1 MERKEIEGPSMI
13 TIRVSHSRKLLTRV
27 APASAMLLQLAW
39 SGVAHGQSQ
48 EDANAAETAAAR
60 GLAVEGVKLAQA
72 GQCKEAV
79 DKLDRAEKLRHS
91 PIVLGHLGECQIQ
104 LGQWVEGSENL
115 RKLLRDPLPP
125 DPSAALEQTYQ
136 RATATLREIKPRIP
150 AMIVNVKVPRD
161 VDITLKV
168 DGKEVPDTMI
178 GVPLPADPGEHFLE
192 VEARGFLKTT
202 SAVRLEPGAK
212 ETVTLE
218 PKRDPFATEAKPADL
233 PPPTQAPTHV
243 SPPPFATTAA
253 TPPSAESSSQAS
265 RILAYVSYGVGAVGL
280 GVGIGFGRAAMQDE
294 NSLSSRCPDKICP
307 PDAQSDLDSAK
318 TKGVI
323 STIGFGVGAAGVTL
337 GTILLVTSSSS
348 SSTNTGSAPARP
360 AIRPTA
366 RIGLGRV
373 VVGADF

>member
-1 MERKEIEGPSMI
+1 MI
-13 TIRVSHSRKLLTRV
+13 TIRSSRSRKLLARV
-27 APASAMLLQLAW
+27 ALAPASAVLLQLA
-39 SGVAHGQSQ
+39 SIGVAHGQNS

-91 PIVLGHLGECQIQ
+91 GIVLGHLGECQIE

-125 DPSAALEQTYQ
+125 DPSPALEQTYQ

-150 AMIVNVKVPRD
+150 AMTVNVKVPRD

-178 GVPLPADPGEHFLE
+178 GVPLPADPGEHLLE

-202 SAVRLEPGAK
+202 STVRLEPGAK

-218 PKRDPFATEAKPADL
+218 PKRDPFATEGKLGAL
-233 PPPTQAPTHV
+233 PSPTPAPTSAV
-243 SPPPFATTAA
+243 PPLFATAA
-253 TPPSAESSSQAS
+253 DASPSAESSSQAS

-280 GVGIGFGRAAMQDE
+280 GAGIGFGRAAMQDE
-294 NSLSSRCPDKICP
+294 NSLSSRCPDKVCP

-323 STIGFGVGAAGVTL
+323 STIGFGLGAAGVTL

-348 SSTNTGSAPARP
+348 SSSNTGSAPTRR

-366 RIGLGRV
+366 RLGLGRV
-373 VVGADF
+373 AIGTEF